1 MIKLA
6 IVSPCYNEE
15 EVLEESTTRLTA
27 LFDDL
32 VAKKKISAD
41 SFVLF
46 VNEIVHGALLNNCTG
61 RIHI

>member
-15 EVLEESTTRLTA
+15 EVLESSAERLNR

-32 VAKKKISAD
+32 ISKGKISDD

-46 VNEIVHGALLNNCTG
+46 VNDGSKDSTWA
-61 RIHI
+61 

>member
-32 VAKKKISAD
+32 VAKKRSAPT
-41 SFVLF
+41 VLCF
-46 VNEIVHGALLNNCTG
+46 L
-61 RIHI
+61 

>member
-15 EVLEESTTRLTA
+15 EVLEQSAARLAT

-32 VAKKKISAD
+32 IGKEK
-41 SFVLF
+41 
-46 VNEIVHGALLNNCTG
+46 
-61 RIHI
+61 

>member
-32 VAKKKISAD
+32 VAKKDQRRQFCA
-41 SFVLF
+41 FC
-46 VNEIVHGALLNNCTG
+46 E
-61 RIHI
+61 

>member
-27 LFDDL
+27 LFDDFGGE
-32 VAKKKISAD
+32 KKDQRRQFCA
-41 SFVLF
+41 FC
-46 VNEIVHGALLNNCTG
+46 E
-61 RIHI
+61 